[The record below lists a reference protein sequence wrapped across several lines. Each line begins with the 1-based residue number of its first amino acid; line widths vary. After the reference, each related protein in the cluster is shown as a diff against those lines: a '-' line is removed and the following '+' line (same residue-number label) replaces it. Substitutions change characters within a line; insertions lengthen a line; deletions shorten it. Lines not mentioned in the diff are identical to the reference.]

1 MIHMVDTFID
11 TVQGAKT
18 SFVNTFVYNEELK
31 KPLQTYINAQ
41 TTFAKKVAQE
51 SFSFFTTV
59 GIAANAFDVKKAFSV
74 K

>member
-31 KPLQTYINAQ
+31 KPLQSYINAQ

-51 SFSFFTTV
+51 SFSFFTAV
-59 GIAANAFDVKKAFSV
+59 GLAANAFDVKKAFSV